1 MNLFTAAIFLL
12 AGVALSGATLPAIP
26 ALTLTSGGVA
36 YVLSSSQVA
45 IAAASIGALAITK
58 ELLFKSAIS
67 RGRGRRDINSISQT
81 PIQMES
87 VFDSIEKSDIA
98 DCGKLLVC
106 SAMAKTENT
115 LTSEEKAITKLFDDL
130 EVVNPNTAYAEYQL
144 AALTG
149 TFGQQSLCTARY
161 SRCPLS
167 AAKLGQLIKVSDF

>member
-1 MNLFTAAIFLL
+1 MNLFTVAIFLV

-26 ALTLTSGGVA
+26 ALTLTTGGVA

-45 IAAASIGALAITK
+45 VAAASVAALAITK

-81 PIQMES
+81 PIQMEPF
-87 VFDSIEKSDIA
+87 FDSIAQSDIA

-106 SAMAKTENT
+106 NAMAKTENT
-115 LTSEEKAITKLFDDL
+115 LTSEEKAITQLFEDL

-149 TFGQQSLCTARY
+149 TFGQPSLCTARY

-167 AAKLGQLIKVSDF
+167 ATKLGQLIKVSDF